1 MKRPLAIA
9 VFAVLLLAALGILF
23 LFAAS
28 IEENNA
34 QQQLEQAREAT
45 LQIIYQTNAGTMSQ
59 LLPSETPRQFK
70 TQASP

>member
-9 VFAVLLLAALGILF
+9 VFALLLLMAIGILF

-45 LQIIYQTNAGTMSQ
+45 LQVILKTNTTMVR